1 MAKRAFLLIAD
12 IGGYTKF
19 MKVHRINLAHAQ
31 HVVAQLLEAVID
43 GAGNLK
49 LAKLEGDAAFFY
61 GELSKDEDVDKY
73 AKRVSDIRRA
83 FLTRQQEMTIDR
95 WCTCDGCVQAD
106 QLKLKFVAHEGE
118 IAFQK
123 VKRNTELA
131 GIDVIFVHRLLKND
145 VPASEYVLMSEPVH
159 AHVDPTLK
167 GEAKEIEHELEGF
180 GRSRQFWV
188 DLVASAEK
196 LPPPP
201 RSTAMRKFTAWLKM
215 TWRSIP
221 YILGFSKACDG
232 FRNAEGLG
240 ILPPPQETTPS
251 VLPPGMSMAPPVQ
264 PAPNEVS
271 HESGTEKLD
280 R

>member
-1 MAKRAFLLIAD
+1 MMARAFMLIAD

-61 GELSKDEDVDKY
+61 GELAKDADVDKF
-73 AKRVSDIRRA
+73 ARRVSDIRRS
-83 FLTRQQEMTIDR
+83 FLTRQQEMNVDR

-131 GIDVIFVHRLLKND
+131 GIDVIFVHRLLKNS
-145 VPASEYVLMSEPVH
+145 VPSAEYVLMSESVH
-159 AHVDPTLK
+159 SHVDPRMK
-167 GEAKEIEHELEGF
+167 GEAEEIEHELEGF
-180 GRSRQFWV
+180 GKSRQYWV

-201 RSTAMRKFTAWLKM
+201 HPSAMRKFLGWLKM

-221 YILGFSKACDG
+221 YFIGLKKSCDG
-232 FRNAEGLG
+232 FRNVEALG
-240 ILPPPQETTPS
+240 IAPPLDETTPS
-251 VLPPGMSMAPPVQ
+251 LMPPGMSMAPP
-264 PAPNEVS
+264 AD
-271 HESGTEKLD
+271 HGAGKLEQ
-280 R
+280 